1 MKQQKQKNNVCHTNK
16 RTPTVSPSH
25 IAVLL
30 IHSALALLK
39 IFVENPLCYLTLP
52 MIKDPV
58 DHHPLRLDPISIE
71 ALLHLSIFG
80 VLVFSLSA
88 FLLFPSKVP

>member
-1 MKQQKQKNNVCHTNK
+1 
-16 RTPTVSPSH
+16 
-25 IAVLL
+25 
-30 IHSALALLK
+30 
-39 IFVENPLCYLTLP
+39 

-58 DHHPLRLDPISIE
+58 DHHPLRLDPVAIE

-80 VLVFSLSA
+80 VLVFSLST